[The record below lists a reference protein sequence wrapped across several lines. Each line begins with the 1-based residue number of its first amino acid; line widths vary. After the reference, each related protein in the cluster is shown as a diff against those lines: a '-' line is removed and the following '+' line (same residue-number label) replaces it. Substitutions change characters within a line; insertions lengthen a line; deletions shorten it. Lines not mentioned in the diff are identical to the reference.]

1 MHKHGLLIAG
11 LCAMYRS
18 KSDFLTTYL
27 GLTLRRKTH
36 KLREA
41 ALCGKMTINPVH
53 CKDERRRMTENILKF
68 WPVLLAFVGFLVWL
82 IRLEARSV
90 ENTKEIKRLWNQRK
104 EDMDLAKAARE
115 DTNAML
121 AEIRD
126 DIKALIAKV
135 GSK

>member
-1 MHKHGLLIAG
+1 
-11 LCAMYRS
+11 
-18 KSDFLTTYL
+18 
-27 GLTLRRKTH
+27 
-36 KLREA
+36 
-41 ALCGKMTINPVH
+41 MTDI
-53 CKDERRRMTENILKF
+53 ILKF
-68 WPVLLAFVGFLVWL
+68 WPVVLGFIGFLVWL

-90 ENTKEIKRLWNQRK
+90 ENTKEIKRLWNQRR
-104 EDMDLAKAARE
+104 EDLEASKAARE